1 MLLLGWPEPELK
13 AGGKAGERG
22 GGGLLLVGGSEEE
35 GDGGAGAPVDGTDIF
50 GQVVPLQ

>member
-22 GGGLLLVGGSEEE
+22 GLLLVGGSEEE
-35 GDGGAGAPVDGTDIF
+35 GGGGAGAPVDGTDIF